1 MQAEFSV
8 LWIVLMFVLYSKGNM
23 EPWKLCKQNSDVVKL
38 VFSIVP
44 FGSGVHDELGGISS
58 EAVGIM

>member
-1 MQAEFSV
+1 MDHANE
-8 LWIVLMFVLYSKGNM
+8 LVLYSKGNM
-23 EPWKLCKQNSDVVKL
+23 EPRKLCKQNSDVVRL

-44 FGSGVHDELGGISS
+44 FGNSVHDVLGRISS